1 MPRIDRITVEG
12 YLSIRAATVELGQL
26 NVLVGANGSGK
37 SNFVS
42 ALELLSRIVDQRMA
56 GYIGPRGGASAQL
69 FQGRPLAKAV
79 RLRVE
84 AGRNAYEAELLR
96 GTGDRFVFGAE
107 TVSYHNPSYPKPLD
121 IVIGRG
127 HEESMLRDVSDKD
140 HRGRAIAEFVLN
152 QVSGCRV
159 YHFHDTSEKAP
170 VKQYANGADNVTLQ
184 SDAGNLAPFLTRMA
198 RRSPDDYR
206 RILASVRQVAPFFDD
221 LVLEEE
227 YRDQIRL
234 RWRQDD
240 TVFPADALSDGTLRF
255 LCLSTL
261 LLQPEPPAVIVLDE
275 PELGLHPAALRQLAD
290 LLSAASNRTQVV
302 IATQSVT
309 LVDQFSLDD
318 LIVVERQD
326 GASALLRPDREALA
340 AWLTEYSLGDLWQKS
355 VLGGQPSFRGR

>member
-1 MPRIDRITVEG
+1 ME
-12 YLSIRAATVELGQL
+12 
-26 NVLVGANGSGK
+26 
-37 SNFVS
+37 S
-42 ALELLSRIVDQRMA
+42 A
-56 GYIGPRGGASAQL
+56 P
-69 FQGRPLAKAV
+69 
-79 RLRVE
+79 
-84 AGRNAYEAELLR
+84 NAYEAELLR
-96 GTGDRFVFGAE
+96 GTGDQFVFGAE
-107 TVSYHNPSYPKPLD
+107 TVSFHGGGYERPFEQ
-121 IVIGRG
+121 VIGRG
-127 HEESMLRDVSDKD
+127 HDESVLLDVVGKS
-140 HRGRAIAEFVLN
+140 HRARALAGFVLE

-184 SDAGNLAPFLTRMA
+184 PDAGNLAPFLARMA
-198 RRSPDDYR
+198 RRSPDAYR

-221 LVLEEE
+221 LALEEE
-227 YRDQIRL
+227 EYHDQIRL

-261 LLQPEPPAVIVLDE
+261 LLQPDPPALIVLDE

-290 LLSAASNRTQVV
+290 LLHAASKRTQVV

-326 GASALLRPDREALA
+326 GTSALQRPDRAALED
-340 AWLTEYSLGDLWQKS
+340 WLTEYSLGDLWQKS
-355 VLGGQPSFRGR
+355 VLGGQPSFRER